1 MDTDSLQDFSG
12 TIQRLN
18 THYSSEVLCIA
29 RFYGQCPNALNAH
42 VSGLDDGELTIE
54 WELTKDGTTIV
65 QSTSLAMTNSEG
77 SAMRRVLDKA
87 ETARIALSAMSI
99 ALQQSGDML
108 PTSIEFLLPPQPI
121 MMSVLSG
128 LAVLLFL
135 ASVQP
140 IGLAGL
146 VHWIVPQRV
155 LQLLLYSLAALHAVE
170 AVALFLVCCYV
181 RRLPREYEM
190 NWDAVMQYTMSTL
203 VFGVF
208 TGIVFM
214 RQVMKPPEYVK
225 KKVE

>member
-1 MDTDSLQDFSG
+1 
-12 TIQRLN
+12 
-18 THYSSEVLCIA
+18 
-29 RFYGQCPNALNAH
+29 
-42 VSGLDDGELTIE
+42 
-54 WELTKDGTTIV
+54 
-65 QSTSLAMTNSEG
+65 
-77 SAMRRVLDKA
+77 
-87 ETARIALSAMSI
+87 
-99 ALQQSGDML
+99 
-108 PTSIEFLLPPQPI
+108 
-121 MMSVLSG
+121 MSVLSG

-155 LQLLLYSLAALHAVE
+155 FQLLLYSLAALHAVE

-190 NWDAVMQYTMSTL
+190 NWDAVMQYTVSTL

-214 RQVMKPPEYVK
+214 RQVTKPPEYVK
-225 KKVE
+225 QKVE